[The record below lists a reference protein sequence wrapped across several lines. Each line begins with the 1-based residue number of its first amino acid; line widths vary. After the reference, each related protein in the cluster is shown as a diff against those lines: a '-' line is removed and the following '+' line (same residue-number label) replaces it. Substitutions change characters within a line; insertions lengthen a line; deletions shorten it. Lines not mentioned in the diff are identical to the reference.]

1 MLVRRIQPEDA
12 PRLQAFVRAL
22 SPGARRER
30 FFAPVQ
36 ELTAAQLRRMTLNPG
51 LTLGAFDRHGAVTG
65 LAEYS
70 AAAPGEAEFAL
81 VVSDAWQRRG
91 LGEQLLWTL
100 IEHARARG
108 FLRITGITRE
118 SNQAMRALARRAG
131 FVTRRD
137 GDPAFVRLE
146 RPLIHDGNKPFLE
159 RNSAITSAA

>member
-30 FFAPVQ
+30 IFAPVQ

-70 AAAPGEAEFAL
+70 PAAPGEAEFAL
-81 VVSDAWQRRG
+81 VVADAWQRRG

-100 IEHARARG
+100 IEHARAR
-108 FLRITGITRE
+108 LPAHHRHH
-118 SNQAMRALARRAG
+118 AR
-131 FVTRRD
+131 
-137 GDPAFVRLE
+137 
-146 RPLIHDGNKPFLE
+146 KQ
-159 RNSAITSAA
+159 